1 MRNLRKRKSWKTKN
15 KWEWLRKNLRKEIN
29 VKMSKKGLFSKAV
42 INTQAGKVH
51 V

>member
-1 MRNLRKRKSWKTKN
+1 MENEEQMEMVK
-15 KWEWLRKNLRKEIN
+15 KNLRKEIN